1 MKHAQCLHR
10 TAAFLLFLVI
20 LFLMTAATGCS
31 NADNN
36 DGQLNVALQTTAQG
50 VPAYIAEVDG
60 ANSQA
65 GLEVSFTVFASG
77 PAQNEALGANEWD
90 VATMG
95 APPAIMANLAYDAR
109 ILALVLMEASTEFFV
124 RADSDLAQV
133 SGAIPGYPNILGN
146 ADTWRGKTILC
157 PVATTSHFIL
167 LTLLDMLGLTE
178 ADVNIINM
186 DVGQA
191 YTAFKAGQGDIVTL
205 WDPVSFS
212 AEGEGWIRAAYGPD
226 IPAYTPCVLVASQ
239 KAIDEKPE
247 QVKTWLKTYFDVV
260 GHSAKDTAY
269 FARHAYDLLNDNNVT
284 ITEAGSNTFIERKK
298 FFTLEEAASLF
309 QGEPGNTQADQYLNA
324 IVDFFVDQGHISP
337 EDREEL
343 LVDSIF
349 YPRFLEELAA
359 EAG

>member
-1 MKHAQCLHR
+1 MNHTQLLHR
-10 TAAFLLFLVI
+10 TTAFFLAV
-20 LFLMTAATGCS
+20 LSLTAALTGCS
-31 NADNN
+31 GKTSDV
-36 DGQLNVALQTTAQG
+36 GQLNVALQTTAQG
-50 VPAYIAEVDG
+50 VPAYIAEVEGID
-60 ANSQA
+60 AQA
-65 GLEVSFTVFASG
+65 GLTVSSTVFASG

-124 RADSDLAQV
+124 RPGSEIAQV
-133 SGAIPGYPNILGN
+133 SGAVPGYPQILGD
-146 ADTWRGKTILC
+146 ADTWRGKTVLC

-167 LTLLDMLGLTE
+167 LTLLEMLGLTE
-178 ADVNIINM
+178 ADINIINM

-191 YTAFKAGQGDIVTL
+191 YTAFKAGQGDVVTL

-212 AEGEGWIRAAYGPD
+212 AEDEGWVRAAYGPD

-247 QVKTWLKTYFDVV
+247 QVKAWLKTYFDVV
-260 GHSAKDTAY
+260 GQLSGDSAY
-269 FARHAYDLLNDNNVT
+269 FAGHAYDLLNDNNVT
-284 ITEAGSNTFIERKK
+284 ITQEESLLFIQRKK
-298 FFTLEEAASLF
+298 FFTLEEAAALF
-309 QGEPGNTQADQYLNA
+309 QGESGSTQADQYLNA
-324 IVDFFVDQGHISP
+324 IADFFVGQGHISQ

-343 LVDSIF
+343 LADSIF
-349 YPRFLEELAA
+349 YPMFLEELAG